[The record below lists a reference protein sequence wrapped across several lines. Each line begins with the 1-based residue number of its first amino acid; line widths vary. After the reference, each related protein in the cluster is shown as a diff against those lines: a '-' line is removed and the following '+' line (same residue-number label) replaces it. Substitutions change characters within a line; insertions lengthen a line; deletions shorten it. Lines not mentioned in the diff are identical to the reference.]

1 MQQQQ
6 YSQGVNSSDLTDFF
20 RPRTLWLTRGVQ
32 LMKKRQIDK
41 LRVFLFDIKPNLGQK
56 CQKMTGL
63 RRSSSFNVNGDFF
76 LKGGRGLTGLV
87 VCHAHLTNNFFRHCQ
102 DQMVGDQIDHRPGQL
117 HCVQEVF
124 AFPQLSNPSEN
135 QQKLQKLKIK

>member
-1 MQQQQ
+1 
-6 YSQGVNSSDLTDFF
+6 
-20 RPRTLWLTRGVQ
+20 
-32 LMKKRQIDK
+32 MKKRQIDK
-41 LRVFLFDIKPNLGQK
+41 LRVFLFDIKPNLGRK

-76 LKGGRGLTGLV
+76 EGWAWFDRLGGMPRPF
-87 VCHAHLTNNFFRHCQ
+87 NEQFFRHCQ
-102 DQMVGDQIDHRPGQL
+102 DQKVGDQIDQRPGQL

-135 QQKLQKLKIK
+135 QQKLQKLKKKIIKCLLPANFIIN

>member
-1 MQQQQ
+1 
-6 YSQGVNSSDLTDFF
+6 
-20 RPRTLWLTRGVQ
+20 
-32 LMKKRQIDK
+32 MKKRQIDK
-41 LRVFLFDIKPNLGQK
+41 LRVFLFDIKPNLGRK

-76 LKGGRGLTGLV
+76 EGWAWLDRLGG

-102 DQMVGDQIDHRPGQL
+102 DQKVGDQIDHRPGQL

-135 QQKLQKLKIK
+135 QQKLQKLKK